1 MNVFA
6 PEKKVEEQGYRT
18 SRTPN
23 EGAVREMLNHPCSM
37 SHEEKQFFG
46 CRNVGK
52 IRKGEHPIFCESS
65 VVSIIQFNP
74 PFPRLSP
81 RRCQGTMHLH
91 PPLLSPPWHT
101 PAPH

>member
-6 PEKKVEEQGYRT
+6 PEKVAEEGYRT
-18 SRTPN
+18 SAAPN
-23 EGAVREMLNHPCSM
+23 EGAVRETLNHPCSM

-74 PFPRLSP
+74 PFPRLAP
-81 RRCQGTMHLH
+81 AAARVRCAAT
-91 PPLLSPPWHT
+91 PPLPSPMPPT
-101 PAPH
+101 APH

>member
-6 PEKKVEEQGYRT
+6 PEKVAEEGYRT
-18 SRTPN
+18 SAAPN
-23 EGAVREMLNHPCSM
+23 EGAVRETLNHPCSM

-74 PFPRLSP
+74 PLPPAGSPPLPGYDAPP
-81 RRCQGTMHLH
+81 RRA
-91 PPLLSPPWHT
+91 PPPPTLLPS
-101 PAPH
+101 APH